1 MFTSLDTSTSALVAN
16 RLRMDVIADNIAN
29 ADSILGAD
37 GQYAP
42 YQRRFAVFAPGD
54 PSTGSAQG
62 VHVQGIGLDDA
73 PLQMRFEPDS
83 PWANKDGYVG
93 YPNVSIVIEQMN
105 AMEAA
110 RSYEANISAIEATK
124 SMLTIS
130 LQMLA

>member
-1 MFTSLDTSTSALVAN
+1 MFTALDTSTSALVAN
-16 RLRMDVIADNIAN
+16 RVRMDVIADNIAN
-29 ADSILGAD
+29 SESILDSNGA
-37 GQYAP
+37 YSP
-42 YQRRFAVFAPGD
+42 YTRRFAVFAQGD
-54 PSTGSAQG
+54 PTTNSAQG

-105 AMEAA
+105 AMEAS

-124 SMLTIS
+124 SMLMIS